1 MTGPEPAEAG
11 ATAPGPADPG
21 PTDAGPSDPP
31 VRRHR
36 GRKLVTR
43 TLVRAWDDNIFSEA
57 AAAAFWQTLSLPPLL
72 LGLFGILS
80 YVGDLYG
87 PDTVTAVEEQ
97 VVDLAGRVF
106 SREAVEDIIAP
117 TVSDILTNARA
128 EVVSIGF
135 VISLW
140 SGSSAMSSFVD
151 AITRAHEQYLL
162 RNPVWQRLLALLLYV
177 VGLVTGIVALPIVA
191 IGPERPARFLPE
203 SWQPTARPLLD
214 FLLSPLVIGL
224 VLLLALT
231 TLYKIALPLK
241 PPWYRGL
248 PGALLAAAVFLAR
261 RDRAAGVPGLAD
273 RHRLHL
279 RRAGRAD
286 RVPAGHVLH
295 RDGDRARRALQR
307 VDPVPVA
314 GSAAGSAQ
322 PPRPGDGEGERGAGR
337 RRGPSRGRDRRGDGL
352 GGARRAARHPDRAR
366 TSPCSSGRC
375 GSGPTSPRRYWTRC
389 ATGSSTPPR
398 RTTTRCAPATVRP
411 SPATGR
417 NRMTHRTESRVTGVP
432 PTTAVRTGW
441 VVIAADGR
449 RRGDARRGDAIVG
462 TRARPGRTS

>member
-1 MTGPEPAEAG
+1 MTGPEEVPPARD
-11 ATAPGPADPG
+11 PDPG
-21 PTDAGPSDPP
+21 ASSGPSGSPEP
-31 VRRHR
+31 APRVRRHR

-43 TLVRAWDDNIFSEA
+43 TLVRAWDDNIFSES

-87 PDTVTAVEEQ
+87 PDTITAVQQQ
-97 VVDLAGRVF
+97 VVELVGPVF
-106 SREAVEDIIAP
+106 SKQAVADIIAP

-128 EVVSIGF
+128 EVISIGF

-214 FLLSPLVIGL
+214 FVLSPLVIGF

-248 PGALLAAAVFLAR
+248 PGALLAAAVFLVGATGLR
-261 RDRAAGVPGLAD
+261 VYLDWLTSTGYTYGALAAPIAFLLGTFFIGMAIILGAHVNASIQSLWPVPLRDR
-273 RHRLHL
+273 RHRL
-279 RRAGRAD
+279 
-286 RVPAGHVLH
+286 
-295 RDGDRARRALQR
+295 DRATEK
-307 VDPVPVA
+307 V
-314 GSAAGSAQ
+314 SAV
-322 PPRPGDGEGERGAGR
+322 PGDG
-337 RRGPSRGRDRRGDGL
+337 
-352 GGARRAARHPDRAR
+352 AA
-366 TSPCSSGRC
+366 
-375 GSGPTSPRRYWTRC
+375 
-389 ATGSSTPPR
+389 ATGSPVQDD
-398 RTTTRCAPATVRP
+398 APDVLL
-411 SPATGR
+411 SPDVAVLER
-417 NRMTHRTESRVTGVP
+417 
-432 PTTAVRTGW
+432 AVRERPD
-441 VVIAADGR
+441 VAAAVLDQMRYGQRYAVAPPDDQVGARNGTAEPRDGQEPDDPAGAEPGDGR
-449 RRGDARRGDAIVG
+449 PAHDGGPDRVGGDRR
-462 TRARPGRTS
+462 

>member
-1 MTGPEPAEAG
+1 M
-11 ATAPGPADPG
+11 
-21 PTDAGPSDPP
+21 
-31 VRRHR
+31 
-36 GRKLVTR
+36 
-43 TLVRAWDDNIFSEA
+43 
-57 AAAAFWQTLSLPPLL
+57 
-72 LGLFGILS
+72 
-80 YVGDLYG
+80 
-87 PDTVTAVEEQ
+87 
-97 VVDLAGRVF
+97 
-106 SREAVEDIIAP
+106 EDIIAP

-248 PGALLAAAVFLAR
+248 PGALLAAAVFLVGATGLR
-261 RDRAAGVPGLAD
+261 VYLDWLTSTGYTYGALAAPIAFLLGTFFIGMAIVLGAHFNASIQSLWPVPLRDRRNRLA
-273 RHRLHL
+273 
-279 RRAGRAD
+279 RATEK
-286 RVPAGHVLH
+286 V
-295 RDGDRARRALQR
+295 
-307 VDPVPVA
+307 
-314 GSAAGSAQ
+314 SAA
-322 PPRPGDGEGERGAGR
+322 PGDG
-337 RRGPSRGRDRRGDGL
+337 
-352 GGARRAARHPDRAR
+352 AAP
-366 TSPCSSGRC
+366 P
-375 GSGPTSPRRYWTRC
+375 GSGIAA
-389 ATGSSTPPR
+389 ATGSVVPDELPDVLLSPDVAVLERAVRERPDVAAAVLDQMRYGQRHPAAPHDDQVGARNGAAEPRDGHGPR
-398 RTTTRCAPATVRP
+398 R
-411 SPATGR
+411 
-417 NRMTHRTESRVTGVP
+417 NRAASRVTGVP

-441 VVIAADGR
+441 AVIAADGR
-449 RRGDARRGDAIVG
+449 RRGDAGRGDAIVG